1 MLRPGRPASMRDI
14 TSLLSMWIVTGG
26 VDSSRPHLTVNMCR
40 MIRTAMDPLCSA
52 RRDVRRSGVPA
63 TYPCPRSQCF
73 FREGRSMY
81 PCVEVESF
89 TDPSLP
95 AVSVPL
101 RMSCTMDLPSS
112 RGKLTWPRVAMYE
125 GGIEVSCVFSFVEDL
140 GGRIGRYECGI
151 EGRIGGAYVD
161 EAEHQVGTGPRLHG
175 A

>member
-14 TSLLSMWIVTGG
+14 TFLLSMWIVTGG

-81 PCVEVESF
+81 PCVDVESF
-89 TDPSLP
+89 TEPSLP

-112 RGKLTWPRVAMYE
+112 RGKLIWPRAAMYE
-125 GGIEVSCVFSFVEDL
+125 GGINMSCVFSRVEDL
-140 GGRIGRYECGI
+140 RWENWK
-151 EGRIGGAYVD
+151 VW
-161 EAEHQVGTGPRLHG
+161 V
-175 A
+175 